1 MGKRMAPPRQVVLE
15 REQLEQFWEE
25 QRVVAETMVDPSIRQ
40 YAECLQLQSK
50 ILKHFFGVLLKV
62 KDEVKQ
68 EVENTKKPTKKSAK
82 EKEKEKIPEE
92 DLDKTQVNEVAVE
105 KKQEKNNSLEEHL
118 LEKDYDD
125 MDISESRLEID
136 EDTVN

>member
-15 REQLEQFWEE
+15 REQLEQFWKE

-40 YAECLQLQSK
+40 FEECLQLQSK

-82 EKEKEKIPEE
+82 EIKKENIPEE
-92 DLDKTQVNEVAVE
+92 DLANEVAVE
-105 KKQEKNNSLEEHL
+105 KKREKNN
-118 LEKDYDD
+118 
-125 MDISESRLEID
+125 
-136 EDTVN
+136 